1 MELRKGRIP
10 VVASKILVKKIRKIK
25 NLLKIRA
32 LKDPNREIRILIII
46 SDQIIV
52 YQRKKEIIVIVRGI
66 TRTIL

>member
-52 YQRKKEIIVIVRGI
+52 YQRKSNY
-66 TRTIL
+66 LL